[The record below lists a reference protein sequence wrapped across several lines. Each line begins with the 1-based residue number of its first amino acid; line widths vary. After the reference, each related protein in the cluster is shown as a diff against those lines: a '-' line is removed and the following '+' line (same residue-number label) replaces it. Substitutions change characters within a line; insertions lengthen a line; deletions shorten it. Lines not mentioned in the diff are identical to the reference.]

1 MKPVRVM
8 LADDHP
14 LIREAI
20 GHLVAGAPEFELV
33 GEAADG
39 KECLA
44 HIDELRPDILVLD
57 IAMPGMNGEQVARE
71 LRARHPELKIIA
83 LSGYTDRQFVRAMTR
98 AGAKGYVV
106 KSASGRELVHALRA
120 VASGKNYLSPEVTG
134 AVMTLWEEAAQ
145 RRDEAAPRTGS
156 SLPETLGKREREVLK
171 LIAEGN
177 RSAAIA
183 AHMGIAVATVD
194 AHRRNIL
201 RKLNLHSIADL
212 TRYALR
218 HGITVL

>member
-1 MKPVRVM
+1 MKRVRIM
-8 LADDHP
+8 LVDDHP

-20 GHLVAGAPEFELV
+20 GHLVESAPEFELV

-44 HIDELRPDILVLD
+44 RVEELHPDILVLD
-57 IAMPGMNGEQVARE
+57 IAMPRMNGEQVARE
-71 LRARHPELKIIA
+71 LRHRYPELKIIA

-98 AGAKGYVV
+98 AGAKAYVV
-106 KSASGRELVHALRA
+106 KSASGRELIHALRA

-134 AVMTLWEEAAQ
+134 AVMALWEDPVPSAELS
-145 RRDEAAPRTGS
+145 RPDI
-156 SLPETLGKREREVLK
+156 LGKREKEVLK
-171 LIAEGN
+171 FIAEGH
-177 RSAAIA
+177 RSGTIA
-183 AHMGIAVATVD
+183 TQMGITVATVE

-201 RKLNLHSIADL
+201 RKLQLHSAADL

-218 HGITVL
+218 HGMITL

>member
-1 MKPVRVM
+1 
-8 LADDHP
+8 
-14 LIREAI
+14 
-20 GHLVAGAPEFELV
+20 VAGAPEFELI

-44 HIDELRPDILVLD
+44 HIDELHPDILILD

-71 LRARHPELKIIA
+71 LRHRLPELKIIA

-106 KSASGRELVHALRA
+106 KSASGRELVQALRA

-134 AVMTLWEEAAQ
+134 AVMTLWEETAA
-145 RRDEAAPRTGS
+145 ARTGS
-156 SLPETLGKREREVLK
+156 SQPETLGKREREVLK

-183 AHMGIAVATVD
+183 AQMGIAVATVD

-218 HGITVL
+218 HGIIVL